1 MIDDADT
8 LAPEPT
14 KSATDEPL
22 TSMQNRSDP
31 TFFARARRILG
42 GDIRP
47 EDYLP
52 VPEIVRSALANEETR
67 LRDIKGFK
75 ISAEFR
81 TRMCNDW
88 ALQFIYGGQPLACR
102 RTDAGVIVFAIG
114 TEEIRTLLERFPRPD
129 QRSVFFITT
138 PPIWQTPNLTDSP
151 NLSPQLLPH
160 SG

>member
-14 KSATDEPL
+14 STPQEPL
-22 TSMQNRSDP
+22 TSTRNGSEP
-31 TFFARARRILG
+31 TFIARARRILG
-42 GDIRP
+42 GDVRP
-47 EDYLP
+47 DDYLP
-52 VPEIVRSALANEETR
+52 VPEVVHSAVADEETR
-67 LRDIKGFK
+67 LREVKGFT
-75 ISAEFR
+75 ISDEFR
-81 TRMCNDW
+81 TRIRNDW
-88 ALQFIYGGQPLACR
+88 TLQFIHGGQPVACR
-102 RTDAGVIVFAIG
+102 RTDAGVIVFAVG

-138 PPIWQTPNLTDSP
+138 PPTWQTPNLTDSP